1 LRLYQ
6 TVLQASLVGICVEF
20 YNSALSGHTV
30 DFESALLRFSWFS
43 LKYDL
48 ATAIKIMF
56 YQYFRPRPQE
66 KSGENTD
73 LFI

>member
-1 LRLYQ
+1 LGF
-6 TVLQASLVGICVEF
+6 AWSFI
-20 YNSALSGHTV
+20 NSALSGHMV

-56 YQYFRPRPQE
+56 YQYFRPSPQE